1 MAERW
6 STISSDLKE
15 AKQSRKDQYDSTE
28 ALRGQISKMD
38 SRVANVEQSL
48 AAAKPTIDEFISVK
62 NKVIGAGVAGK
73 WLWAICGALIG
84 VIAASREA
92 VFHYFSKGT

>member
-1 MAERW
+1 M
-6 STISSDLKE
+6 ISSDLKE
-15 AKQSRKDQYDSTE
+15 AKESRKSQYESTE

-38 SRVANVEQSL
+38 GRVANVEQSL

-62 NKVIGAGVAGK
+62 NKVIGAGAIGK
-73 WLWAICGALIG
+73 WLWVACGVLIG
-84 VIAASREA
+84 VIASSREA